1 MSLETDHIVDRRRM
15 RRKLTFWRVVA
26 VLIAIIAVIGIAGT
40 LRGSMGT
47 GATLVQQATPQISR
61 VTIRG
66 IIRGDQDRIKA
77 LDDLAG
83 SRATRAVIVHIDSP
97 GGTTA
102 GSEELH
108 DALRRVALRK
118 PMVVVV
124 DGMAASGGYIA
135 AMAADHIIAQNTSL
149 VGSIGVL
156 FQYPNLSHL
165 LDTVGVKVEE
175 IKSSPLKAAPNG
187 LEPTS
192 PEARAAIESLVSD
205 SYAWFKGMVQSRRKL
220 EGEALD
226 RVADGRVFTGRQ
238 AIDLKLTDEI
248 GQERDAIAWLAKS
261 SNIDPKTP
269 VRDWRLTPR
278 FSELS
283 FLHLGSTALLEAIGL
298 GAVAHRLEQLGLLQ
312 AAEKLNLDG
321 LLALW
326 HPSPEN

>member
-26 VLIAIIAVIGIAGT
+26 VLIAIIAVVGIAGA
-40 LRGSMGT
+40 LRGSVGS
-47 GATLVQQATPQISR
+47 GSALVQPVTPQISR

-66 IIRGDQDRIKA
+66 IIRGDQDRTKA
-77 LDDLAG
+77 LDNLAS

-108 DALRRVALRK
+108 DALRRVAQQK

-135 AMAADHIIAQNTSL
+135 AMAADHIITMNTSL

-156 FQYPNLSHL
+156 FQYPNVSHL
-165 LDTVGVKVEE
+165 LDTIGVKVEE

-192 PEARAAIESLVSD
+192 PEARAAIESLVVD
-205 SYAWFKGMVQSRRKL
+205 SYAWFKGMVKDRRKL

-226 RVADGRVFTGRQ
+226 RAADGRVFTGRQ
-238 AIDLKLTDEI
+238 AIDLKLADEI
-248 GQERDAIAWLAKS
+248 GRERDAIAWLAKT
-261 SNIDPKTP
+261 SNIDPKIP

-283 FLHLGSTALLEAIGL
+283 FLHLGSAALLETIGL
-298 GAVAHRLEQLGLLQ
+298 GAVAHRLESLGLLQ
-312 AAEKLNLDG
+312 AVEKLNLDG

-326 HPSPEN
+326 HPSPQN